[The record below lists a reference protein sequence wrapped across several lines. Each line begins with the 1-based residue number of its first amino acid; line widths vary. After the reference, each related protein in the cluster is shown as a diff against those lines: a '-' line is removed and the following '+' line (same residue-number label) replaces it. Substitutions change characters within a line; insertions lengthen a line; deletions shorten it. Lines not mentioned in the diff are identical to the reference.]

1 MWVVDRIARGIV
13 AVLAPLSALTL
24 FAILLLMVADVSARF
39 MLNRPIR
46 GAYELTEF
54 LMCVLILGALP
65 LVGLWRRHVEA
76 SLMADAAPRLAPLL
90 HWLAGV
96 ATVILFGYLA
106 MLMWNFGDQL
116 ARQRARAI
124 FGGIPHAPF
133 AYYIAVLCVVSAVAS
148 AIAIIRRDP
157 GPQPDESDP

>member
-1 MWVVDRIARGIV
+1 MGFLDRIARVII

-24 FAILLLMVADVSARF
+24 FAILLLMVADVGARF
-39 MLNRPIR
+39 AFNRPIR
-46 GAYELTEF
+46 GAYEVTEF

-76 SLMADAAPRLAPLL
+76 SLVADAAPGLAPIL

-96 ATVILFGYLA
+96 LSVILFGYLA
-106 MLMWNFGDQL
+106 MLMWNYADQL
-116 ARQRARAI
+116 ALRRSRSL

-133 AYYIAVLCVVSAVAS
+133 AYFMAVLCLISALAS
-148 AIAIIRRDP
+148 AIAILRHDA
-157 GPQPDESDP
+157 GPQPEESDP